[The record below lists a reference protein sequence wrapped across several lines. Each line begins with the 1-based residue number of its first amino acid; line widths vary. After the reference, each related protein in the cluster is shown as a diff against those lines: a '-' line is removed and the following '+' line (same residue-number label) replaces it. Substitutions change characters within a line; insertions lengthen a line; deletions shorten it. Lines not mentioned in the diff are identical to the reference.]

1 MDKILNILAVGLGGA
16 LGSMLRYGV
25 TLLFASM
32 SWTGNAATMVVN
44 VLGSFLIGYL
54 SGSLEQGT
62 LLLLLTVG
70 FCGGFTT
77 FSTFSSQ
84 SFRLFQDGRF
94 GAMALYIALSVIL
107 CVVFAGLGWTI
118 AGHTSK

>member
-54 SGSLEQGT
+54 SGSLEQST

>member
-25 TLLFASM
+25 
-32 SWTGNAATMVVN
+32 
-44 VLGSFLIGYL
+44 
-54 SGSLEQGT
+54 T

-107 CVVFAGLGWTI
+107 CVVFAGLGWTM
-118 AGHTSK
+118 AEHASK